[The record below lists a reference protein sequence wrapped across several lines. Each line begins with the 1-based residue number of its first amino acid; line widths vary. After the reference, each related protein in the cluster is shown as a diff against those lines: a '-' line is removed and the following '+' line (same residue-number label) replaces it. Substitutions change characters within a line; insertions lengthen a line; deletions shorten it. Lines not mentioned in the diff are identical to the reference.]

1 MDEDEFNI
9 SIEPPVTLASI
20 DLPNYLGRWYQMYAN
35 LFVFSTFERDN
46 ECVTADYG
54 LNLNG
59 SISVENNA
67 RLGGP
72 GSNKTDVI
80 NGYAFIPDPKDP
92 AKILVNFPSVPGPA
106 GEYWITK
113 IGPKEETFPNT
124 PLYQYAVVTDS
135 GRVSLFVLA
144 RDPEDFN
151 ARFKD
156 EVLQYLD
163 NDGFTKVLNRP
174 VETVHN
180 SECRYAGVN
189 YE

>member
-1 MDEDEFNI
+1 MFDRYSFKICNLL
-9 SIEPPVTLASI
+9 SIHFLSSS
-20 DLPNYLGRWYQMYAN
+20 D
-35 LFVFSTFERDN
+35 
-46 ECVTADYG
+46 
-54 LNLNG
+54 
-59 SISVENNA
+59 
-67 RLGGP
+67 
-72 GSNKTDVI
+72 
-80 NGYAFIPDPKDP
+80 
-92 AKILVNFPSVPGPA
+92 
-106 GEYWITK
+106 WITK

-189 YE
+189 YEWKTN